1 MPPAPNA
8 RLTRPR
14 PSPARSAVEPA
25 GIPLWAAVC
34 FLVSGAA
41 GLVHEIVWS
50 KQLGYLLGSSLYSV
64 ATVTAAFLA
73 GLALGARFL
82 GARLIRHCEPARAY
96 AVLEVGVA
104 VLGLAMLPVL
114 RSLDGPVGLLY
125 RGLGGEGVGFAIAR
139 VVLLFMLLVPPA
151 ALMGAT
157 LPVLVAR
164 CERGVLGTRL
174 ALLYALN
181 TVGAVLGSLLAGF
194 VLLPALGL
202 FASAAVAAALNLIAA
217 VIAFLQPPMRSSQ
230 AAPSPA
236 FNLARTVLP
245 DRRARF
251 IMGVCFALS
260 GFSALALQSAWVRLY
275 GLILGSSV
283 YSFAGVL
290 GLYLAG
296 IAIGSALVGP
306 VLARVATP
314 GGFALLQSSL
324 VLSAVLGLRL
334 DAKLPGAMLE
344 LGARMGT
351 SWSGLVFGQLAL
363 VVPVVLL
370 PCILLGAL
378 FPVTTRLLQAGDAAE
393 ATGRAYA
400 LNTLGTIAGA
410 LLTGFVLLP
419 DFGVHGVVLGAALLS
434 SIIALVAL
442 ALPGVGW
449 PANRV
454 VSGVFVLLLAAF
466 ASALTQ
472 PRWDPV
478 LMSLGTYRPFSA
490 QNLMTSFREAGG
502 TGDPTRS
509 VAAAQK
515 VMFYRDGINASVLVA
530 SDLEDR
536 RRWLRVGGKIDAG
549 TGDML
554 TQVML
559 GLLPACMA
567 DSGARTLIVGHGSGI
582 TAAAALAAGVG
593 RTDIV
598 ELEPAVIEAS
608 RFFHQGRPDPLDD
621 PRVTVHLEDARTRL
635 AYGESGYDLIISE
648 PTNPWIAGV
657 NALFTTDFYRR
668 VRGRLAPDGV
678 FCQWVQLYELSPA
691 SWFSLLSSFLDVFP
705 EAQVFCLWR
714 SSDVLLIAA
723 PSGRGVAYPRISDP
737 RVGALL
743 AEARLSSPFEVA
755 AFAAGPARAVLAQAS
770 SYTLNTDDRP
780 FVEYRAPRDL
790 VEIGRSAASPHPE
803 VVASLARTLLPP
815 LANPLR
821 DWPQDRVLAARAR
834 AWLADHG
841 DADPAPIVAEL
852 QALGF
857 AAIADT
863 VRREHVTRVRAAYA
877 RTLGQR
883 AQDAITRGDGEAA
896 RNALEQLATIDA
908 ATPDMWGALAAAR
921 LEAGDAKGASTAATH
936 ALATLKGAARIRTL
950 LVAGTAALSMG
961 LDVEALAHAR
971 TLQALA
977 PSDARGYDLEAR
989 VHVTRGDRAAALRVV
1004 ELGLVRA
1011 PGDASLQTARRA
1023 LMTSSTR

>member
-1 MPPAPNA
+1 M
-8 RLTRPR
+8 TRSR
-14 PSPARSAVEPA
+14 PSPTRASVPYS

-34 FLVSGAA
+34 FLLSGAA

-82 GARLIRHCEPARAY
+82 GGRLLRRSEPARAY
-96 AVLEVGVA
+96 AALEVGVA

-125 RGLGGEGVGFAIAR
+125 RGLGGEGVPFAIAR
-139 VVLLFMLLVPPA
+139 VVLLFLLLVPPA

-164 CERGVLGTRL
+164 CERGVLGRGL
-174 ALLYALN
+174 AVLYSLN
-181 TVGAVLGSLLAGF
+181 TIGAVLGSLLAGF

-202 FASAAVAAALNLIAA
+202 FASAAVAAVLNLIAA
-217 VIAFLQPPMRSSQ
+217 IIAFTQPPMPVPR
-230 AAPSPA
+230 AAPSPMLNA
-236 FNLARTVLP
+236 VRTVLP
-245 DRRARF
+245 DRRARI
-251 IMGVCFALS
+251 IMSICFALS
-260 GFSALALQSAWVRLY
+260 GFSALALQLAWVRLY

-314 GGFALLQSSL
+314 GGFALLQGSL
-324 VLSAVLGLRL
+324 VLSALLGLRL

-344 LGARMGT
+344 LGGRMGT
-351 SWSGLVFGQLAL
+351 SWSGLVFAQLAL
-363 VVPVVLL
+363 VVPLVVL

-400 LNTLGTIAGA
+400 LNTLGTIAGS

-419 DFGVHGVVLGAALLS
+419 AYGVHGVVQGAALIS

-449 PANRV
+449 PAHRV
-454 VSGVFVLLLAAF
+454 VTAVLVLLLAAL
-466 ASALTQ
+466 ASAFTQ

-515 VMFYRDGINASVLVA
+515 VLFYREGINASVLVA

-567 DSGARTLIVGHGSGI
+567 DSGARTLIVGHGSGV

-598 ELEPAVIEAS
+598 ELEPAVIAAS
-608 RFFHQGRPDPLDD
+608 RRFHEGRPDPLDD

-635 AYGESGYDLIISE
+635 AYGESGYGLIISE

-668 VRGRLAPDGV
+668 VRGRLAPAGV
-678 FCQWVQLYELSPA
+678 FCQWVQLYELSPE
-691 SWFSLLSSFLDVFP
+691 SWFSLLASFLEVFP
-705 EAQVFCLWR
+705 ESQVFCLWR

-723 PSGRGVAYPRISDP
+723 PPGRGVSYARLSDP
-737 RVGALL
+737 RVGAAL
-743 AEARLSSPFEVA
+743 AEARLSSPLDVA
-755 AFAAGPARAVLAQAS
+755 AFAAGPARAVLAHAPRF
-770 SYTLNTDDRP
+770 TLNTDDRP

-790 VEIGRSAASPHPE
+790 VEVGRSAASPHPE
-803 VVASLARTLLPP
+803 VVASLSRTLRAPVPSP
-815 LANPLR
+815 LG

-834 AWLADHG
+834 AWLVDHG
-841 DADPAPIVAEL
+841 DADPAPVVAEL
-852 QALGF
+852 EALGF
-857 AAIADT
+857 ASLADT
-863 VRREHVTRVRAAYA
+863 VRREHATRVRAAYA
-877 RTLGQR
+877 RTLGLR
-883 AQDAITRGDGEAA
+883 VQDAFTRGDAA
-896 RNALEQLATIDA
+896 SARDALEQLAAIDA

-921 LEAGDAKGASTAATH
+921 LESGDAKGARTAAAR
-936 ALATLKGAARIRTL
+936 ALGSLTGAARLQTI
-950 LVAGTAALSMG
+950 LVAGTAAWNMG
-961 LDVEALAHAR
+961 LMADALRHAR
-971 TLQALA
+971 TLQSIA
-977 PSDARGYDLEAR
+977 PGDARGYDLEAR
-989 VHVTRGDRAAALRVV
+989 VHIRQGDPAAALRVV
-1004 ELGLVRA
+1004 ERGLERA
-1011 PGDASLQTARRA
+1011 PDDASLQAARRA
-1023 LMTSSTR
+1023 LKPSSVR